1 MLGLGYGEMM
11 LFGMIALLL
20 FGAKLPEVARAL
32 GGTYR
37 ELKKSVGEFQKEF
50 QGLSN
55 LDSPPPPKSYRSSN
69 ESTSTESSSAESKTT
84 AAKFVPPPEEN
95 E

>member
-20 FGAKLPEVARAL
+20 FGAKLPEVARTL

-37 ELKKSVGEFQKEF
+37 ELKKSVGEFHKEF

-55 LDSPPPPKSYRSSN
+55 LDSPLPPKSYQAPE
-69 ESTSTESSSAESKTT
+69 ESASTESKTT
-84 AAKFVPPPEEN
+84 AAKFAPPPEEN

>member
-1 MLGLGYGEMM
+1 MLGLGYSEMM

-20 FGAKLPEVARAL
+20 FGSKLPEVARNL

-50 QGLSN
+50 QGLTN
-55 LDSPPPPKSYRSSN
+55 LDAPPPSRSSYTPD
-69 ESTSTESSSAESKTT
+69 EPVASETKTT
-84 AAKFVPPPEEN
+84 AAKFVPPPEDGE
-95 E
+95 

>member
-20 FGAKLPEVARAL
+20 FGAKLPEVARSL

-50 QGLSN
+50 NGLTN
-55 LDSPPPPKSYRSSN
+55 LDSPTPTKSTYTP
-69 ESTSTESSSAESKTT
+69 EEPIAAESKTS
-84 AAKFVPPPEEN
+84 AAKFVPPPEEDA
-95 E
+95 